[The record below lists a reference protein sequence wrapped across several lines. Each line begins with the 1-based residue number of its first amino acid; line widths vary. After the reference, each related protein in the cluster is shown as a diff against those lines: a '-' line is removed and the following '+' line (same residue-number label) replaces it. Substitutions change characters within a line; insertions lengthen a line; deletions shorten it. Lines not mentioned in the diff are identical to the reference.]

1 MIRHKEDRQ
10 DMLALTDNTERRQRS
25 MAVAFLQE
33 LPGATQEQYDQV
45 VETLRGQTAQG
56 RIFHV
61 AGPIEGGW
69 RIVDVWESQEAV
81 NTFFQEQLGPAAQ
94 AAGMAAPPPQFW
106 PVHNMLSGPEHYLY
120 SAS

>member
-1 MIRHKEDRQ
+1 
-10 DMLALTDNTERRQRS
+10 

-33 LPGATQEQYDQV
+33 IPGATQEQYDQV

-81 NTFFQEQLGPAAQ
+81 NKFFQEQLGPAVQ
-94 AAGMAAPPPQFW
+94 AAGMAAPPPRFW
-106 PVHNMLSGPEHYLY
+106 PVHNMLIGPEHHR
-120 SAS
+120 

>member
-1 MIRHKEDRQ
+1 M
-10 DMLALTDNTERRQRS
+10 
-25 MAVAFLQE
+25 
-33 LPGATQEQYDQV
+33 TQEQYDQ
-45 VETLRGQTAQG
+45 TLEAVQRGG
-56 RIFHV
+56 RKDEGLIFHV

-94 AAGMAAPPPQFW
+94 AAGMEMRIPQFW

>member
-1 MIRHKEDRQ
+1 
-10 DMLALTDNTERRQRS
+10 

-45 VETLRGQTAQG
+45 VETLRGQTAEG

-81 NTFFQEQLGPAAQ
+81 NKFFQEQLGPAAQ
-94 AAGMAAPPPQFW
+94 EAGMEMRIPQFW